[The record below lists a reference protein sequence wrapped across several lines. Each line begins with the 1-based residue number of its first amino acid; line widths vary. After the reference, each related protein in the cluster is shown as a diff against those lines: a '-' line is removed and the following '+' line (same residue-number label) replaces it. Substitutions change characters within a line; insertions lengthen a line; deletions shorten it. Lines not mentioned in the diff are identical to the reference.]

1 MLPWEPLAEFHQ
13 RAAQRVPRQ
22 STGRRLTMLVLPQ
35 VLDTVMSAGIPIAGV
50 VGGGYHAD
58 LQVLAQRH
66 TWLHRAAAQMWTDH
80 AL

>member
-1 MLPWEPLAEFHQ
+1 
-13 RAAQRVPRQ
+13 
-22 STGRRLTMLVLPQ
+22 VLPQ
-35 VLDTVMSAGIPIAGV
+35 VLDTVMSAGVPIAGV

-80 AL
+80 GL

>member
-1 MLPWEPLAEFHQ
+1 ML
-13 RAAQRVPRQ
+13 RTV
-22 STGRRLTMLVLPQ
+22 VLPQ
-35 VLDTVMSAGIPIAGV
+35 VLDTVMSAGIPVAGV

-80 AL
+80 GL

>member
-1 MLPWEPLAEFHQ
+1 MLLTQEISQ
-13 RAAQRVPRQ
+13 Q
-22 STGRRLTMLVLPQ
+22 STSRMLRTVVLPQ
-35 VLDTVMSAGIPIAGV
+35 VLDTVMSAGIPVADV

-80 AL
+80 GL